1 MYAEYFIIYN
11 HGQSKEVEHVREIV
25 PDVSVAIFA
34 VTFSVETV
42 GLCDATRLMV
52 AADEVDSMWVA
63 KLEADEEGD
72 RFDRK
77 EASVDIIT

>member
-1 MYAEYFIIYN
+1 
-11 HGQSKEVEHVREIV
+11 
-25 PDVSVAIFA
+25 
-34 VTFSVETV
+34 
-42 GLCDATRLMV
+42 MV

-77 EASVDIIT
+77 EASVDIITWRTVSLLHSVCVTVSCKWRLCVCSYVGYSPRNR

>member
-1 MYAEYFIIYN
+1 
-11 HGQSKEVEHVREIV
+11 
-25 PDVSVAIFA
+25 
-34 VTFSVETV
+34 
-42 GLCDATRLMV
+42 MV

-77 EASVDIIT
+77 EASVYIITWKIVSWLHGRCITVSRKWQLCVCSYAEYSPRNR